1 MRELNVNEIQEVNG
15 GVAAGDV
22 AVGYGAAIL
31 GGAVVG
37 FMMGGPAG
45 MLVGAVTGA
54 SRVAISG
61 GIGILAAAY
70 FGKIEP

>member
-1 MRELNVNEIQEVNG
+1 MRELNVKEIQEVNG

-37 FMMGGPAG
+37 FMMGGPGG
-45 MLVGAVTGA
+45 MVVGAITGA

-61 GIGILAAAY
+61 GFGIIAAAY
-70 FGKIEP
+70 FGKITA